1 MPLLLFKAPCPNET
15 LSLISGDNCPDT
27 TLLIFMIN
35 LVLSVVPKKL
45 VTADVAALPVVAHPL
60 STLALLLKVFQ
71 SVLDKKPFCMPLA
84 CLTSMVDPV
93 PNTAPVPPVIVNIED
108 PVSDK
113 LLMERSRGTPA
124 DPVLFPLTVLAGM
137 SDNLA
142 FVTAASV

>member
-1 MPLLLFKAPCPNET
+1 FIEK
-15 LSLISGDNCPDT
+15 
-27 TLLIFMIN
+27 LLI
-35 LVLSVVPKKL
+35 LVVSVV
-45 VTADVAALPVVAHPL
+45 V
-60 STLALLLKVFQ
+60 SLLLKVFQ
-71 SVLDKKPFCMPLA
+71 SALDKNPFCMPLA

-124 DPVLFPLTVLAGM
+124 DPVLFPLMVLAGM

-142 FVTAASV
+142 FVTAASVIAVAFPTLVTGP